1 MRNQHLT
8 ARFVWLATAL
18 SIASLLSPETAAYTA
33 NGTRWPTSPVSY
45 YVNATNLDLA
55 TDLAQ
60 QAVQAG
66 ADAWAA
72 QSRARFRFAFAGT
85 SAQGTTTNDGVNLV
99 VFRNASNGS
108 AIATTYWWST
118 SAGIVD
124 ADIVFWDAGY
134 RFFSG
139 ASGCAAGFYI
149 EDIATHE
156 FGHALGLGHSASP
169 GATMAPSTSSCSMNN
184 RSLAADD
191 IAGVEA
197 LYPPPSTPPS
207 APTGVRTIGTGS

>member
-1 MRNQHLT
+1 MRNHHST
-8 ARFVWLATAL
+8 TRFVWLATAV
-18 SIASLLSPETAAYTA
+18 AVATLLSPETAAYTA
-33 NGTRWPTSPVSY
+33 NGTRWATLPVSY
-45 YVNATNLDLA
+45 FVNTSNLDLA
-55 TDLAQ
+55 GDLAQ

-72 QSRARFRFAFAGT
+72 QSRSRFRFTFAGT
-85 SAQGTTTNDGVNLV
+85 SDQTTNTNDGINLV

-124 ADIVFWDAGY
+124 ADIVFWDAAF

-139 ASGCAAGFYI
+139 AAGCTAGFYI

-156 FGHALGLGHSASP
+156 FGHALGLGHSPAP
-169 GATMAPSTSSCSMNN
+169 GATMYPSTSSCNMNN
-184 RSLAADD
+184 RSLDADD

-197 LYPPPSTPPS
+197 LYPPPSARPS
-207 APTGVRTIGTGS
+207 APTGVRTIGTGH